1 MTANS
6 LKGRVLN
13 IQRFSTE
20 DGPGIR
26 TTIFLQGCPLRC
38 TWCQN
43 PESWELR
50 PQLVWYGERCIAAR
64 HCLTACPEK
73 ALALTQDGM
82 VIDRAKC
89 TGCGACEETC
99 PAKALEI
106 LGREMSISEV
116 LDQVLRD
123 RTFYEES
130 NGGVTLSGGDP
141 VFQPQFSLGILQEL
155 KDANIH
161 TAIDTTGYVAKESF
175 AKLVELSDLVLF
187 DLKQMNEELHHELTG
202 VDLARILS
210 NAEWLGTQ
218 KKRLWV
224 RTPII
229 PTLTDQPENIR
240 SIASFIKDFLA
251 NAERWDLLCYNN
263 LSISK
268 WDRLDMHYELED
280 LPLVSEERI
289 KELADI
295 AKASGVEVT
304 WSGVVQESTE
314 TEN

>member
-1 MTANS
+1 MTANP
-6 LKGRVLN
+6 LKGQVLN

-38 TWCQN
+38 SWCQN

-50 PQLVWYGERCIAAR
+50 PQLVWYGDRCIAAR
-64 HCLTACPEK
+64 HCLAACPEK
-73 ALALTQDGM
+73 ALELTQDGM
-82 VIDRAKC
+82 SIDRTKC
-89 TGCGACEETC
+89 TGCGVCEETC
-99 PAKALEI
+99 PTKALEI
-106 LGREMSISEV
+106 IGREMSVQEV
-116 LDQVLRD
+116 LDQALRD

-141 VFQPQFSLGILQEL
+141 LFQSQFSLGILQEL
-155 KDANIH
+155 KDVSIH
-161 TAIDTTGYVAKESF
+161 TAIDTTGYVTKESF
-175 AKLVELSDLVLF
+175 AKLVELSDLILF
-187 DLKQMNEELHHELTG
+187 DLKQMNEELHREFTG
-202 VDLARILS
+202 VDLTRILS
-210 NAEWLGTQ
+210 NAKWLGAQ

-240 SIASFIKDFLA
+240 SIASFIKEFLA
-251 NAERWDLLCYNN
+251 NTERWDLLCYNN

-268 WDRLDMHYELED
+268 WKRLDMQYELEN
-280 LPLVSEERI
+280 LPLVSEDKI

-304 WSGVVQESTE
+304 WSGVVQEST
-314 TEN
+314 